1 MIDKLYGGII
11 NIYIYMYLWIYMVYC
26 NKLLFFKIYFRNLM
40 LVYGLEYKKSLK
52 NNNNVLFII

>member
-1 MIDKLYGGII
+1 MIDNLYGGII
-11 NIYIYMYLWIYMVYC
+11 NIYIYMYLWIYMFYC

-40 LVYGLEYKKSLK
+40 LVYGLEYKKSLN

>member
-11 NIYIYMYLWIYMVYC
+11 NIYIYMCLWIYMVYC

-40 LVYGLEYKKSLK
+40 LVYGLEYKKNLK